1 MYAMKQLSAYV
12 SGNVQRVG
20 YRARVIQLANG
31 LGLKGFVENLSDE
44 RVRII
49 AQGEEEKLKLFEG
62 AIDIK
67 NSLIKVSSIETEY
80 SEAHGY
86 FGGFYKMVETGETD
100 SRLDEGINVLKGMK
114 DVLIQILNKQDET
127 THEIK
132 ETNRNL
138 GSKMDQMLDK
148 QDQMLG
154 KQDETISGIKDINS
168 KMDLT
173 LDKQDRM
180 LDKQDDSISEIKDLN
195 RSLNDKM
202 DKVLDKSDI
211 LELKGDV
218 ADMKSALRAKGI
230 I

>member
-67 NSLIKVSSIETEY
+67 NSLIKVSSIEAEY

-86 FGGFYKMVETGETD
+86 FGGFYKMVRTGETD

-114 DVLIQILNKQDET
+114 DVLIQILNKQDEI

-138 GSKMDQMLDK
+138 GSKM
-148 QDQMLG
+148 DQMLG

-180 LDKQDDSISEIKDLN
+180 LDKQEESIYEIKDMN

-211 LELKGDV
+211 LELKSDV
-218 ADMKSALRAKGI
+218 ADMKSALRAKGLI
-230 I
+230 